1 MAPPSSNAP
10 RRALA
15 ASLMQAQTTGISTII
30 QERIHSTTVGLEAT
44 SKFLQ
49 QLVSELEDAVAEYVA
64 PAAAY
69 HIEHQE
75 EVELGTLITASSLTV
90 ALMASTRALEAFG
103 EHIEGD
109 DVVAQLR
116 WLMTELLAS
125 SELNEV
131 SVQKINYLLR
141 PTCEHISVA
150 SQTHPAAE
158 RMIYGEL
165 YANESKTEKDAR
177 VADSA
182 QQELVS
188 TVAVLVEVKL
198 PASTANVYTLLPVPS
213 FVEEIEVSEASDSL
227 QPDEEDAVGASEG
240 ASQLLESLSSEDI
253 SQCAITLCSWLNLPA
268 RRPSAVLVLPILC
281 HALYTCHQ
289 SCTAVESVVD
299 ALVACL
305 HGLELK
311 KLLDFEF
318 MSGLVESLRD
328 IALRVP
334 SLPPRS
340 IASIYNELRFVMPRL
355 ESAIKSPELEK
366 NELRAIKASCSKI
379 RQALVESFLAWMY
392 NAGAENFAVHQED
405 FLTATSTKLA
415 DPRIYGDAVHVLRTG
430 KKPDADDEVR
440 ELVGHCADLLTRA
453 LAQLDRYT
461 KVTAN
466 RIVSAVTRI
475 ASASGKFVGPHA
487 DDLALPLLVSIVD
500 GSAKGKSLRLRQ
512 EAVACILLG
521 AAQDLDF
528 QVHATPPFASLIA
541 LSLTPLLFGF
551 WFLQFADHLWI
562 HQYLEV
568 LLETADSGNA
578 HTLLILAGLAN
589 EPRLLPQVVDVC
601 VTKGPTIGQAFHE
614 SLSRWPLY
622 EEDIE
627 AVVLTL
633 EILKALLS
641 ADALRALL
649 DAATLASTVKA
660 LAENAAGEE
669 LDAVAVACRELLA
682 SAFFEK

>member
-1 MAPPSSNAP
+1 MAP

-15 ASLMQAQTTGISTII
+15 ASLMQAQTTGIAAII

-44 SKFLQ
+44 STFLQ
-49 QLVSELEDAVAEYVA
+49 QLVSELEDAVAEYIATAV
-64 PAAAY
+64 
-69 HIEHQE
+69 HHLEHQE

-103 EHIEGD
+103 EQIAVD

-131 SVQKINYLLR
+131 SVQKTNYLLR
-141 PTCEHISVA
+141 PTCEYISVA

-158 RMIYGEL
+158 RIIYVEL
-165 YANESKTEKDAR
+165 YTNESKAEQDAR
-177 VADSA
+177 VADSV

-188 TVAVLVEVKL
+188 TIAVLVEAKL
-198 PASTANVYTLLPVPS
+198 PASTTNVYTLLPVPS
-213 FVEEIEVSEASDSL
+213 FVEEIEAPEASDSL
-227 QPDEEDAVGASEG
+227 QPDDDDIVGTSEG

-268 RRPSAVLVLPILC
+268 RRASAVLILPVLC
-281 HALYTCHQ
+281 HALYACHQ
-289 SCTAVESVVD
+289 SLPAVESVVD
-299 ALVACL
+299 ALVTCS

-311 KLLDFEF
+311 KLRDFEF
-318 MSGLVESLRD
+318 VSGLVESLRD
-328 IALRVP
+328 ITLRVP
-334 SLPPRS
+334 SLPSSS
-340 IASIYNELRFVMPRL
+340 IASIYNDLRLVMPRL

-366 NELRAIKASCSKI
+366 KELRAIKASCSKI

-392 NAGAENFAVHQED
+392 NAGAENFAAHQED
-405 FLTATSTKLA
+405 FLAVTSTKLA
-415 DPRIYGDAVHVLRTG
+415 DPRIYGDAVHVLITG
-430 KKPDADDEVR
+430 KKPDADDEIR

-453 LAQLDRYT
+453 LAQLVRYT

-475 ASASGKFVGPHA
+475 ASASGKFVGSHA

-500 GSAKGKSLRLRQ
+500 GSTKGKSLRLRQ
-512 EAVACILLG
+512 EAIACILLG
-521 AAQDLDF
+521 VAQDPDF
-528 QVHATPPFASLIA
+528 
-541 LSLTPLLFGF
+541 
-551 WFLQFADHLWI
+551 QFADHLWI
-562 HQYLEV
+562 NQYLEV
-568 LLETADSGNA
+568 LLETADTGSA
-578 HTLLILAGLAN
+578 HTLSILVGLVN
-589 EPRLLPQVVDVC
+589 EPRMLPQLVNVC
-601 VTKGPTIGQAFHE
+601 VSKGPTIGLIFHE

-633 EILKALLS
+633 EILKTLLT

-649 DAATLASTVKA
+649 DAATIASTVKA
-660 LAENAAGEE
+660 LAENAAGDE
-669 LDAVAVACRELLA
+669 LDAVVTLSSGTINLP
-682 SAFFEK
+682 SSFHLQTFQ